1 MEETLMKLKEVHS
14 SSVIILLFGSSIRI
28 YDDDVRI
35 IEFISNLISKKRVL
49 VCNSKYL
56 KNIEDLLKNKK
67 INYVVLSKELDYS
80 IYDYYYNEN
89 NKYNKYINL
98 SKKYNSLRK
107 CIIYFYNFIFNIPFN
122 RYK

>member
-67 INYVVLSKELDYS
+67 INYVVLSKELDY
-80 IYDYYYNEN
+80 
-89 NKYNKYINL
+89 L
-98 SKKYNSLRK
+98 LR
-107 CIIYFYNFIFNIPFN
+107 
-122 RYK
+122 

>member
-98 SKKYNSLRK
+98 SKKYNSFRK